1 MIFLFQKRN
10 SLLRDTLSVIP
21 RELDYKKTSPDWNTF
36 IVSRI
41 ISNKLINILKKMITF
56 NQFLT
61 LIEGKKKP
69 RLPPNVVDGT
79 YREDEEGNKEYTLA
93 PHTGP
98 TKPFKKPKDVTAE
111 INNQGGTG
119 RKAIENVIKQRE
131 KELRKKNKNKVDE
144 GFSIKN
150 TQRELER
157 KRKEAKERREKEAE
171 QRNNAARNAFRHE
184 GGMVSYEKDPKT
196 GKVVRGRRTKDGFT
210 PDT

>member
-1 MIFLFQKRN
+1 MI
-10 SLLRDTLSVIP
+10 S
-21 RELDYKKTSPDWNTF
+21 
-36 IVSRI
+36 
-41 ISNKLINILKKMITF
+41 F

-69 RLPPNVVDGT
+69 KSLKTPPNVVPGT

-98 TKPFKKPKDVTAE
+98 TKPFKKREDLTKA
-111 INNQGGTG
+111 INDQGGNG
-119 RKAIENVIKQRE
+119 RKAIENVITQRE
-131 KELRKKNKNKVDE
+131 KELKKLRKKSKVDE

-157 KRKEAKERREKEAE
+157 KTKEAKERIEKEAE

-196 GKVVRGRRTKDGFT
+196 GKVVRGRRTKNGFT

>member
-1 MIFLFQKRN
+1 MI
-10 SLLRDTLSVIP
+10 S
-21 RELDYKKTSPDWNTF
+21 
-36 IVSRI
+36 
-41 ISNKLINILKKMITF
+41 F

-131 KELRKKNKNKVDE
+131 KELRKKSKNKVDE

-157 KRKEAKERREKEAE
+157 KRIEKEAE
-171 QRNNAARNAFRHE
+171 QRKEAEQINNAARNAFRHE

>member
-1 MIFLFQKRN
+1 MI
-10 SLLRDTLSVIP
+10 S
-21 RELDYKKTSPDWNTF
+21 
-36 IVSRI
+36 
-41 ISNKLINILKKMITF
+41 F

-69 RLPPNVVDGT
+69 KSLKTPPNVVPGT

-111 INNQGGTG
+111 INNQGRNG
-119 RKAIENVIKQRE
+119 RKAIENVITQRE
-131 KELRKKNKNKVDE
+131 KELKKLRKKELEKPRKKSKVDE
-144 GFSIKN
+144 GKVILGKGETYGS
-150 TQRELER
+150 TGYQDRLE
-157 KRKEAKERREKEAE
+157 KKTKEAKERKEEEAK
-171 QRNNAARNAFRHE
+171 QRNNAARNTFRHE

-196 GKVVRGRRTKDGFT
+196 GKVVRGRRTKNGFT

>member
-1 MIFLFQKRN
+1 MA
-10 SLLRDTLSVIP
+10 
-21 RELDYKKTSPDWNTF
+21 
-36 IVSRI
+36 
-41 ISNKLINILKKMITF
+41 ITF
-56 NQFLT
+56 REFVELV
-61 LIEGKKKP
+61 EGKKKKNKNLSP
-69 RLPPNVVDGT
+69 NMPPNVVPGT
-79 YREDEEGNKEYTLA
+79 YHSTPEYTEYTLA

-98 TKPFKKPKDVTAE
+98 TKPFKKPKDVTKA
-111 INNQGGTG
+111 INKQGGTG
-119 RKAIENVIKQRE
+119 AKAIKNVIKQRE
-131 KELRKKNKNKVDE
+131 EQQE

-157 KRKEAKERREKEAE
+157 KTKEAKERIKKEAE

>member
-1 MIFLFQKRN
+1 MI
-10 SLLRDTLSVIP
+10 S
-21 RELDYKKTSPDWNTF
+21 
-36 IVSRI
+36 
-41 ISNKLINILKKMITF
+41 F

-98 TKPFKKPKDVTAE
+98 TKPFKKPKDVTKA

-131 KELRKKNKNKVDE
+131 KELKKLRKKSKVAE
-144 GFSIKN
+144 GKVILGKGETYGSKGY
-150 TQRELER
+150 QDRLE
-157 KRKEAKERREKEAE
+157 KKTKEAKERIKKEAE

>member
-1 MIFLFQKRN
+1 MI
-10 SLLRDTLSVIP
+10 S
-21 RELDYKKTSPDWNTF
+21 
-36 IVSRI
+36 
-41 ISNKLINILKKMITF
+41 F

-69 RLPPNVVDGT
+69 KSLKTPPNVVPGT
-79 YREDEEGNKEYTLA
+79 YHSTPEYTEYTLA

-98 TKPFKKPKDVTAE
+98 TKPFKKPKDVTKA
-111 INNQGGTG
+111 INKQGGTG
-119 RKAIENVIKQRE
+119 AKAIKNVIKQRE
-131 KELRKKNKNKVDE
+131 EQQE

-157 KRKEAKERREKEAE
+157 KRKEAKERIEKEAE

>member
-1 MIFLFQKRN
+1 
-10 SLLRDTLSVIP
+10 
-21 RELDYKKTSPDWNTF
+21 
-36 IVSRI
+36 
-41 ISNKLINILKKMITF
+41 MITF

-69 RLPPNVVDGT
+69 KSLKTPPNVVPGT
-79 YREDEEGNKEYTLA
+79 YHSTPEYTEYTLA

-98 TKPFKKPKDVTAE
+98 TKPFKKREDLPKA
-111 INNQGGTG
+111 INRQGGTG
-119 RKAIENVIKQRE
+119 AKAIENVIKQRE
-131 KELRKKNKNKVDE
+131 KELRKKNKVDE

-157 KRKEAKERREKEAE
+157 KRKEAKERIEKEAE
-171 QRNNAARNAFRHE
+171 QRNNTARNAFRHE

-196 GKVVRGRRTKDGFT
+196 GKIVRGRRTKDGFT

>member
-1 MIFLFQKRN
+1 
-10 SLLRDTLSVIP
+10 
-21 RELDYKKTSPDWNTF
+21 
-36 IVSRI
+36 
-41 ISNKLINILKKMITF
+41 MITF

-98 TKPFKKPKDVTAE
+98 TKPFKKTKDVTKA

-119 RKAIENVIKQRE
+119 RKAIENVITQRE
-131 KELRKKNKNKVDE
+131 KELKKLRKKSKVDE

>member
-1 MIFLFQKRN
+1 
-10 SLLRDTLSVIP
+10 
-21 RELDYKKTSPDWNTF
+21 
-36 IVSRI
+36 
-41 ISNKLINILKKMITF
+41 MITF

-69 RLPPNVVDGT
+69 KSLKTPPNVVPGT
-79 YREDEEGNKEYTLA
+79 YNSTPEYTEYTLA

-98 TKPFKKPKDVTAE
+98 TKPFKKPKDLTKA
-111 INNQGGTG
+111 INRQGGTG
-119 RKAIENVIKQRE
+119 AKAIENVIKQRE
-131 KELRKKNKNKVDE
+131 KELRKKNKVDE

-157 KRKEAKERREKEAE
+157 KRKEAKERIEKEAE
-171 QRNNAARNAFRHE
+171 QRNNTARNAFRHE

-196 GKVVRGRRTKDGFT
+196 GKIVRGRRTKDGFT

>member
-1 MIFLFQKRN
+1 MI
-10 SLLRDTLSVIP
+10 S
-21 RELDYKKTSPDWNTF
+21 
-36 IVSRI
+36 
-41 ISNKLINILKKMITF
+41 F

-69 RLPPNVVDGT
+69 KSLKTPPNVVPGT
-79 YREDEEGNKEYTLA
+79 YHSTPEYTEYTLA

-131 KELRKKNKNKVDE
+131 KELKKLRKKSKVAE
-144 GFSIKN
+144 GKVILGKGETYGSKGY
-150 TQRELER
+150 QDRLE
-157 KRKEAKERREKEAE
+157 KKTKEAKERIKKEAE

-196 GKVVRGRRTKDGFT
+196 GKIVRGRRTKNGFT

>member
-1 MIFLFQKRN
+1 
-10 SLLRDTLSVIP
+10 
-21 RELDYKKTSPDWNTF
+21 
-36 IVSRI
+36 
-41 ISNKLINILKKMITF
+41 MITF

-69 RLPPNVVDGT
+69 KSLKTPPDVVPGT
-79 YREDEEGNKEYTLA
+79 YHSTPEYTEYTLA

-98 TKPFKKPKDVTAE
+98 TKPFKKPEHVTAE
-111 INNQGGTG
+111 LNDKGGTG

-131 KELRKKNKNKVDE
+131 KELRKLRKKNKVDE

-157 KRKEAKERREKEAE
+157 KRKETKERIEKEAE

-184 GGMVSYEKDPKT
+184 GGMVSYEKHPKT

>member
-1 MIFLFQKRN
+1 MI
-10 SLLRDTLSVIP
+10 S
-21 RELDYKKTSPDWNTF
+21 
-36 IVSRI
+36 
-41 ISNKLINILKKMITF
+41 F

-69 RLPPNVVDGT
+69 KSLKTPPNVVPGT
-79 YREDEEGNKEYTLA
+79 YHSTPEYTEYTLA

-98 TKPFKKPKDVTAE
+98 TKPFKKRKDVTKA
-111 INNQGGTG
+111 INKQGGTG
-119 RKAIENVIKQRE
+119 AKAIENVIRQRE
-131 KELRKKNKNKVDE
+131 QQHE

-157 KRKEAKERREKEAE
+157 KRKEAKERIEKEAE

>member
-1 MIFLFQKRN
+1 MI
-10 SLLRDTLSVIP
+10 S
-21 RELDYKKTSPDWNTF
+21 
-36 IVSRI
+36 
-41 ISNKLINILKKMITF
+41 F

-98 TKPFKKPKDVTAE
+98 TKPFKKPKDVTKA

>member
-1 MIFLFQKRN
+1 MI
-10 SLLRDTLSVIP
+10 S
-21 RELDYKKTSPDWNTF
+21 
-36 IVSRI
+36 
-41 ISNKLINILKKMITF
+41 F

-69 RLPPNVVDGT
+69 KSLKTPPNVVPGT
-79 YREDEEGNKEYTLA
+79 YHSTPEYTEYTLA

-98 TKPFKKPKDVTAE
+98 TKPFKKPKDVTKA
-111 INNQGGTG
+111 INKQGGTG
-119 RKAIENVIKQRE
+119 AKAIKNVIKQRE
-131 KELRKKNKNKVDE
+131 EQQE

-171 QRNNAARNAFRHE
+171 QINNAARNAFRHE

>member
-1 MIFLFQKRN
+1 M
-10 SLLRDTLSVIP
+10 S
-21 RELDYKKTSPDWNTF
+21 
-36 IVSRI
+36 
-41 ISNKLINILKKMITF
+41 ITF
-56 NQFLT
+56 REFVEIL
-61 LIEGKKKP
+61 EGKKKP
-69 RLPPNVVDGT
+69 KSLKTPPNVVPGT
-79 YREDEEGNKEYTLA
+79 YHSTPEYTEYTLA

-131 KELRKKNKNKVDE
+131 KELKKLRKKSKVDE
-144 GFSIKN
+144 GKVILGKGETYGS
-150 TQRELER
+150 TGYQDRLE
-157 KRKEAKERREKEAE
+157 KKTKEAKERIKKEAE
-171 QRNNAARNAFRHE
+171 QRNNAARNEFRHE

>member
-1 MIFLFQKRN
+1 MI
-10 SLLRDTLSVIP
+10 S
-21 RELDYKKTSPDWNTF
+21 
-36 IVSRI
+36 
-41 ISNKLINILKKMITF
+41 F

-69 RLPPNVVDGT
+69 KSLKTPPNAVPGT

-98 TKPFKKPKDVTAE
+98 TKPFKKPFKKPKDVTAE
-111 INNQGGTG
+111 INKQGGTG
-119 RKAIENVIKQRE
+119 AKAIENVIKQRE
-131 KELRKKNKNKVDE
+131 KELRKKNKVDE

-157 KRKEAKERREKEAE
+157 KRKEAKERIEKEAE